1 MRVLVTGAAGSIG
14 RVLVPGL
21 SDLGHRVR
29 GLDRVAAPTVDIVGD
44 CLDSTVVA
52 GAVDGSE
59 AVVHLAGIPTE
70 DQLALELES
79 HVLTTATLLDAMVLA
94 GSRRMVYASSNHA
107 VGMHESGGTLGTDA
121 RPRPDTF
128 YGVAKVAAE
137 ATLSLYADRQGISS
151 VALRIGSYLE
161 RPTTVRHLAT
171 WLSPDDCVRMV
182 HASLTAEVVGVAVV
196 YGISANTRAWWD
208 LEPGRALGYHPEDD
222 AEAFAADVPP
232 GGDDH
237 AEGSRVGGPFAGPAF
252 TRPSHP

>member
-14 RVLVPGL
+14 RVLVPAL

-29 GLDRVAAPTVDIVGD
+29 GLDRVAAPTVDLVGD
-44 CLDSTVVA
+44 CLDATVVA
-52 GAVDGSE
+52 AAVDGSE
-59 AVVHLAGIPTE
+59 AVVHLAGVPTE

-107 VGMHESGGTLGTDA
+107 VGMHESGGTLGIEV

-137 ATLSLYADRQGISS
+137 ATLALYADRQGISS
-151 VALRIGSYLE
+151 VAMRIGSFLP
-161 RPTTVRHLAT
+161 RPTTVRQLAT

-182 HASLTAEVVGVAVV
+182 QASLTAEVDGVAVL

-208 LEPGRALGYHPEDD
+208 LEPGRALGYHPQDD
-222 AEAFAADVPP
+222 AEDFAADVPA
-232 GGDDH
+232 GDDDD
-237 AEGSRVGGPFAGPAF
+237 AEGARVGGPMAGPAF
-252 TRPSHP
+252 TRPSRA